1 MRLNSTGV
9 LVTLF
14 LSQIFIGRAH
24 AQSSAPA
31 LAPGY
36 YVVVA
41 AYRLHQDSYAKN
53 YINTISKDGVNAQY
67 GADLGRKY
75 LYVYLDYFQDFDE
88 SVKDML
94 DTRKKAGFGSAWVR
108 IMKDGLATEVNLLT
122 QKEPAPTEPFA
133 APVQVTEAKPIVE
146 KPAEV
151 KNDQVVKT
159 QVANSDS
166 NVMAS
171 TAVFVE
177 PKQKEVK
184 KPIETMPA
192 APAKKVEAPITPPKP
207 VAEATVLLNL
217 FNATNSDLIE
227 GEVEVVDADRA
238 RLINKV
244 KGNELITLPDPKSK
258 SGQISLIANVFG
270 YRPVQHNIYYGQ
282 IPSDSAKYFM
292 EWENNHYNIKFELV
306 RYHKGDINT
315 LYNVFFYNDA
325 AIMLPESKYQL
336 NNLLTMMKE
345 NSRYKIML
353 HGHTN
358 GNSRGRIITV
368 GPSKTFFSLADD
380 VKDGSGSA
388 KELSKQRALVIK
400 DWLISEGIADDRIEI
415 KAWGGGRMI
424 HDKNSQNAKKN
435 VRVDVEIIEE

>member
-1 MRLNSTGV
+1 MRLNSTGL

-14 LSQIFIGRAH
+14 LSQIFIIH
-24 AQSSAPA
+24 TQAQSSAPA

-41 AYRLHQDSYAKN
+41 AYRLHQDAYAKN
-53 YINTISKDGVNAQY
+53 YINSISKEGVSAQY

-108 IMKDGLATEVNLLT
+108 IMKDELATDVQMLT
-122 QKEPAPTEPFA
+122 QNEPAH
-133 APVQVTEAKPIVE
+133 
-146 KPAEV
+146 AE
-151 KNDQVVKT
+151 
-159 QVANSDS
+159 
-166 NVMAS
+166 
-171 TAVFVE
+171 
-177 PKQKEVK
+177 
-184 KPIETMPA
+184 PA
-192 APAKKVEAPITPPKP
+192 APLVQVAKTNPTTEKSAEIKNDKVLDSKVANNDSKVVASTTMFVEAKQNEAIETKPEIPAKQVEAPITQPKP
-207 VAEATVLLNL
+207 VAEATVLLSL
-217 FNATNSDLIE
+217 FNATNNNLIE
-227 GEVEVVDADRA
+227 GEVEVVDVERT

-244 KGNELITLPDPKSK
+244 KGNELIRLPDPKSK
-258 SGQISLIANVFG
+258 SGEISLIANVFG
-270 YRPVQHNIYYGQ
+270 YRPIQHDIFYGQ
-282 IPSDSAKYFM
+282 IPPDSANYFM
-292 EWENNHYNIKFELV
+292 DWDGNHYNIKFELV

-345 NSRYKIML
+345 NPHYRIML

-358 GNSRGRIITV
+358 GNSRGRIITM

-400 DWLISEGIADDRIEI
+400 DWLASEGIMEDRIEI
-415 KAWGGGRMI
+415 KAWGGARMI

-435 VRVDVEIIEE
+435 VRVDVEILEE